1 MSLPPSEIPLGAMRF
16 NSDSQK
22 LEYWNGGEWF
32 QIRTFSPNLDGGA
45 RGVWSGGDPSRST
58 NMDFLTIPTRGNT
71 TDFGDLPF
79 NRGGMNCGIQAS
91 NTRGFI
97 CGGEAPVGD
106 SNNYIT
112 RFQFSTTGS
121 AVDHADLTFTSKN
134 GGSYSNATRAIQH
147 RGYGAPSITHD
158 DVCAFTMAS
167 NGNAFT
173 FNAVSYTH
181 LTLPTN
187 REV

>member
-1 MSLPPSEIPLGAMRF
+1 MDSNLIEKNIISTAGNSTTFGNQSVSKTYLGSGTMSSF
-16 NSDSQK
+16 
-22 LEYWNGGEWF
+22 
-32 QIRTFSPNLDGGA
+32 
-45 RGVWSGGDPSRST
+45 
-58 NMDFLTIPTRGNT
+58 TRGIVAGGYVSPARLNT
-71 TDFGDLPF
+71 IEYVTFPTEGNTADFGDLPF

-112 RFQFSTTGS
+112 RFQFASTGS

-147 RGYGAPSITHD
+147 RGYGAPSITHRNVD
-158 DVCAFTMAS
+158 AFEMAIEKY
-167 NGNAFT
+167 ARKMRTCYIFME
-173 FNAVSYTH
+173 F
-181 LTLPTN
+181 
-187 REV
+187 